1 MLEPI
6 AGLEGEGLG
15 LKVGGFI
22 VEVVDVGVLRC
33 VVGRSIDCEGIGA
46 EGESGAGPSK
56 GDGLAVR
63 LRISASSSSNAGVA
77 LADAGGVSSFL
88 LV

>member
-1 MLEPI
+1 MEAN
-6 AGLEGEGLG
+6 AGFAGEGLG
-15 LKVGGFI
+15 LKVGCLI
-22 VEVVDVGVLRC
+22 VEVVEVGVVLW
-33 VVGRSIDCEGIGA
+33 VAGRSRDCEGIGA
-46 EGESGAGPSK
+46 DGESGVGPSK

>member
-1 MLEPI
+1 MEAN
-6 AGLEGEGLG
+6 AGFAGEGLG
-15 LKVGGFI
+15 LKVGGLI
-22 VEVVDVGVLRC
+22 VDVVEVGVLRC
-33 VVGRSIDCEGIGA
+33 VVGRSRDCEGSGA